1 MVSCASND
9 VVAEATIENLGKR
22 GVIGTGI
29 CFLDHMVDQLTSH
42 GQLGVSLR
50 VRIGGGDALAPLR
63 DYAVGALAA
72 RAHDDDVAAACG
84 GALGGALRSVA
95 AAARGDGAAAAAAP
109 TVFCCPLDEAYA
121 EATLDLFPDA
131 ARAGRCACLLEPY
144 GTMTARPGGRRWI
157 GKYRTD
163 LTPRFWR
170 ALAAALGCDLTLR
183 RVRGHNAHHV
193 LESAFKAFARAFRTA
208 LDALAPPVAWA
219 SPAAPRRAARQR
231 ATKETT
237 IEVAVDLDAPWAAAD
252 PPRGPL
258 EAWTG
263 AAVTPGFLASTVE
276 ETPRLATG
284 VPALDDVLST
294 FAEHAGILVAARCAG
309 DRYIDDHHTA
319 EDVAITVGQCLCDAL
334 GDKAGLTRMASA
346 DRERDGVE
354 VRAVLDLSNR
364 PNFHSDL
371 AFDEEYL
378 GGDAAADAG
387 DGECGAVLSSE
398 MLVHA
403 LESLTLETRATLHL
417 EGRRDAGGEGHTR
430 PLALAAA
437 AAYGAALG
445 QTIRIDPRRKGAVA
459 SSKGT
464 LSK

>member
-1 MVSCASND
+1 MSDASTD
-9 VVAEATIENLGKR
+9 VPPP
-22 GVIGTGI
+22 
-29 CFLDHMVDQLTSH
+29 D
-42 GQLGVSLR
+42 
-50 VRIGGGDALAPLR
+50 DASTDIPPP
-63 DYAVGALAA
+63 
-72 RAHDDDVAAACG
+72 DDVADESPPADRRTSMRTMKFTPGADTDRQWHESYDWRVGDACAALWSGDGMFYPAVIVAVNRLSRRRVDYVVEYKDGVAEKLRGRTPRRRRKTKLVRFEDDGAPDPEEG
-84 GALGGALRSVA
+84 GDSARRGVLSGDAAGAPKLETVA
-95 AAARGDGAAAAAAP
+95 AEVAEVVAKARRGGERARRLSAGEAASSDDEWSAEAP
-109 TVFCCPLDEAYA
+109 TPRRQRLQAHPRGSPSAPGVEADGSPTKKRLCRADEDFI
-121 EATLDLFPDA
+121 ESHQEIRDA
-131 ARAGRCACLLEPY
+131 AKRACKVADANKSFFRNTLL
-144 GTMTARPGGRRWI
+144 
-157 GKYRTD
+157 
-163 LTPRFWR
+163 R
-170 ALAAALGCDLTLR
+170 A
-183 RVRGHNAHHV
+183 
-193 LESAFKAFARAFRTA
+193 S
-208 LDALAPPVAWA
+208 
-219 SPAAPRRAARQR
+219 
-231 ATKETT
+231 
-237 IEVAVDLDAPWAAAD
+237 
-252 PPRGPL
+252 
-258 EAWTG
+258 
-263 AAVTPGFLASTVE
+263 VTPGFLASTVE

>member
-84 GALGGALRSVA
+84 GALGGAPLA
-95 AAARGDGAAAAAAP
+95 GGCGDGAAPAL
-109 TVFCCPLDEAYA
+109 T
-121 EATLDLFPDA
+121 
-131 ARAGRCACLLEPY
+131 PY

-163 LTPRFWR
+163 LTPLFWR

-193 LESAFKAFARAFRTA
+193 LESAFKAFAAPAKRRR
-208 LDALAPPVAWA
+208 APPVAWA

-294 FAEHAGILVAARCAG
+294 FAEHAGILVAARCCAG

>member
-84 GALGGALRSVA
+84 ALSGAPLR
-95 AAARGDGAAAAAAP
+95 RGGAAAGAPAP

-163 LTPRFWR
+163 LTPLFWR

-183 RVRGHNAHHV
+183 RVRGHNAHH
-193 LESAFKAFARAFRTA
+193 
-208 LDALAPPVAWA
+208 
-219 SPAAPRRAARQR
+219 R

-319 EDVAITVGQCLCDAL
+319 EDVAITVGQCLCAL

-445 QTIRIDPRRKGAVA
+445 QTIRIDPAARAPSPRQRGRCR
-459 SSKGT
+459 SRN
-464 LSK
+464 

>member
-1 MVSCASND
+1 M
-9 VVAEATIENLGKR
+9 
-22 GVIGTGI
+22 
-29 CFLDHMVDQLTSH
+29 
-42 GQLGVSLR
+42 
-50 VRIGGGDALAPLR
+50 
-63 DYAVGALAA
+63 
-72 RAHDDDVAAACG
+72 
-84 GALGGALRSVA
+84 
-95 AAARGDGAAAAAAP
+95 
-109 TVFCCPLDEAYA
+109 
-121 EATLDLFPDA
+121 
-131 ARAGRCACLLEPY
+131 
-144 GTMTARPGGRRWI
+144 
-157 GKYRTD
+157 
-163 LTPRFWR
+163 
-170 ALAAALGCDLTLR
+170 
-183 RVRGHNAHHV
+183 
-193 LESAFKAFARAFRTA
+193 
-208 LDALAPPVAWA
+208 
-219 SPAAPRRAARQR
+219 
-231 ATKETT
+231 
-237 IEVAVDLDAPWAAAD
+237 
-252 PPRGPL
+252 
-258 EAWTG
+258 
-263 AAVTPGFLASTVE
+263 TPGFLASTVE